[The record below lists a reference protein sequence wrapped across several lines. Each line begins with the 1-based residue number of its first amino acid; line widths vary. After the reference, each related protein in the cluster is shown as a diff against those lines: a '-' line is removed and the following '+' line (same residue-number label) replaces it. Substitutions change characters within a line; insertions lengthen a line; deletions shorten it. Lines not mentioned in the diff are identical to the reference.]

1 MSSDHDDV
9 RDRSLTLSGVTS
21 AEDSNRSAPSRRTS
35 EQTREHILAVADK
48 LFYADGIHATGIDA
62 VAARAEVAPTTLY
75 RLFASKDGLVAAYVE
90 RCSERYKAV
99 LGAATSPGAG
109 TAVERILAAFD
120 AFAAEINSGSCR
132 GCPFLMVLAEYP
144 DPESPAHAKAA
155 GHKAWLRALFHELVR
170 ELASRTQLRDPQA
183 LADQLALVAEG
194 VYGSVQ
200 ALGPAGPAAHGSAVA
215 AALIDGARL
224 DPSPVDQAGRG

>member
-1 MSSDHDDV
+1 MS
-9 RDRSLTLSGVTS
+9 VTS
-21 AEDSNRSAPSRRTS
+21 AADSNRSASSRRTS
-35 EQTREHILAVADK
+35 EDTREHILVVADK
-48 LFYADGIHATGIDA
+48 LFYSDGIRATGIDML
-62 VAARAEVAPTTLY
+62 AARAEVAPTTLY
-75 RLFASKDGLVAAYVE
+75 RQFASKDDLVAAYVE

-109 TAVERILAAFD
+109 EARERILAAFD
-120 AFAAEINSGSCR
+120 AFAVEIRSGSCR

-155 GHKAWLRALFHELVR
+155 GHKAWLRGLFHELVR
-170 ELASRTQLRDPQA
+170 ELASTARLRDPEV

-200 ALGPAGPAAHGSAVA
+200 ALGPAGPAAHGRAAA

-224 DPSPVDQAGRG
+224 DRARATQQAEGDPRKV